1 MEVLKHNTV
10 EKVQM
15 IEIDEEMVETSRQF
29 LPEWSDCS
37 DIVGSEK
44 WCGDDKRVELYF
56 EDALAWFIDRYS
68 DSGKLF
74 HENHPKLDIII
85 MDALYVFDL
94 VFFFVSCYRLT
105 IYHLIICFIT
115 VIHKMTSHLPRFC
128 TLMKLSYRHCT
139 ML

>member
-1 MEVLKHNTV
+1 MKSSLSDQFKLNLIKSLIRVAIIGGGEGATLMEVLKHNTV

-56 EDALAWFIDRYS
+56 EDALAWFIDRYH

-74 HENHPKLDIII
+74 HENHPKLDVII
-85 MDALYVFDL
+85 MDALYVFDFGCL
-94 VFFFVSCYRLT
+94 LCFFCSIDYC
-105 IYHLIICFIT
+105 
-115 VIHKMTSHLPRFC
+115 
-128 TLMKLSYRHCT
+128 
-139 ML
+139 